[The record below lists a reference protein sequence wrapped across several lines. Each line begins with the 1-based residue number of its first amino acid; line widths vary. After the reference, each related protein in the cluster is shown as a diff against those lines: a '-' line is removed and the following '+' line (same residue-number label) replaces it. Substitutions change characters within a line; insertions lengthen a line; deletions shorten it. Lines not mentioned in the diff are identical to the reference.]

1 MSSALLQQLALLA
14 APAQFSTTA
23 AVKFEQNPILVATIG
38 PAAFGVPVNQL
49 PILASYT
56 TSRGEDTAK
65 TVPLLHQLPVLVAF
79 KTGTPEDNDFR
90 SWFFDLDGHTFYVL
104 VLGEV
109 GTYVYDFTSGRWSQF
124 ITEGQE
130 VWNAEIGIM
139 RNGQIFA
146 ADVINPILWEV
157 TPEAIS
163 DEGFK
168 PIRRT
173 VTAIT
178 PARNR
183 VTQQVGAIRVYASA
197 GDRQLPNSGVGA
209 TMTLSYSD
217 DQGQTFR
224 QFASIEITE
233 SLTQEYAF
241 RSLGLIQQPG
251 RVWQVEDVG
260 GPVRISDAQIDLL
273 GDENG

>member
-14 APAQFSTTA
+14 APKQFSTSA
-23 AVKFEQNPILVATIG
+23 AARLTQNALLAATIG
-38 PAAFGVPVNQL
+38 PAASGTPVNQFANL
-49 PILASYT
+49 VAYSTERASST
-56 TSRGEDTAK
+56 DK
-65 TVPLLHQLPVLVAF
+65 TVPMLHQLPVLVAF

-104 VLGEV
+104 VLGQI
-109 GTYVYDFTSGRWSQF
+109 GTFLYDFTTQTWSQF
-124 ITEGQE
+124 VTEGQV
-130 VWNAEIGIM
+130 VWNAEIGVV

-146 ADVINPILWEV
+146 ADVINPIIWEV
-157 TPEAIS
+157 TPELFT
-163 DEGFK
+163 DEEFK

-183 VTQQVGAIRVYASA
+183 VAQQVGAIRVYASSGA
-197 GDRQLPNSGVGA
+197 AQEPNSGVDA

-217 DQGQTFR
+217 DQGQTYTE
-224 QFASIEITE
+224 FASIEISE
-233 SLTQEYAF
+233 ALTQEYAF
-241 RSLGLIQQPG
+241 RSLGAVQQPG
-251 RVWQVEDVG
+251 RVWRIEDVG
-260 GPVRISDAQIDLL
+260 GPVRIDDAQIDLL

>member
-1 MSSALLQQLALLA
+1 MSSALLQQLAYLA
-14 APAQFSTTA
+14 APVQYGSTA
-23 AVKFEQNPILVATIG
+23 AVKLEQAVLLAATIG
-38 PAAFGVPVNQL
+38 PAAGGTPVNQFANL
-49 PILASYT
+49 VSYT
-56 TSRGEDTAK
+56 TDRGGLTAK
-65 TVPLLHQLPVLVAF
+65 TLPQLHQLPVLVAF
-79 KTGTPEDNDFR
+79 RTGTPEDNDFR

-104 VLGEV
+104 VLGQI
-109 GTYVYDFTSGRWSQF
+109 GTFLYDFTTQRWSQF
-124 ITEGQE
+124 VTEGQV
-130 VWNAEIGIM
+130 VWNAEIGIV
-139 RNGQIFA
+139 RDGQIFA
-146 ADVINPILWEV
+146 ADVINPIIWEV
-157 TPEAIS
+157 TPDVFS

-183 VTQQVGAIRVYASA
+183 VAQQVGAIRIYASSGA
-197 GDRQLPNSGVGA
+197 AQEPNSGVDA

-217 DQGQTFR
+217 DQGQTFTE
-224 QFASIEITE
+224 FASIEVRE

-241 RSLGLIQQPG
+241 RSLGAVQQPG

-260 GPVRISDAQIDLL
+260 GPVRIDDAQIDLP